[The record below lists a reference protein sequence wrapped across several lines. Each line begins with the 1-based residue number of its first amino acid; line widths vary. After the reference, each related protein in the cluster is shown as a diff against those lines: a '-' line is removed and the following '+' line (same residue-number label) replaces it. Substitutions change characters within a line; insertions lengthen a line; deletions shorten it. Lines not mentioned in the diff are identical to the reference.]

1 MDTQVRNIQE
11 IFDLV
16 LAEGMYA
23 PHKLYNTY
31 STREYIWMCLAL
43 DRAFDDGMITADEL
57 RTTRAAILEYT
68 SAGGEK
74 EHTMCEALFAL
85 GRVDEQ
91 ECTDLRD
98 VRPRHCAEQLLAL
111 YSDWEN
117 RPELPEG
124 LYDAYANSEY

>member
-1 MDTQVRNIQE
+1 MTTQVRNIQE

-23 PHKLYNTY
+23 PHNLHNSL
-31 STREYIWMCLAL
+31 STREYIWMCHAL
-43 DRAFDDGMITADEL
+43 DCAFADGMITAEEL
-57 RTTRAAILEYT
+57 RTTKAAILEYT

-85 GRVDEQ
+85 SKGVGWERSYLDE
-91 ECTDLRD
+91 
-98 VRPRHCAEQLLAL
+98 VRPRHCYEQLLAI
-111 YSDWEN
+111 YKDWEN

-124 LYDAYANSEY
+124 LYDAYDNEDY

>member
-1 MDTQVRNIQE
+1 MERSPQE

-16 LAEGMYA
+16 IQRGMYT
-23 PHKLYNTY
+23 PHKTWVECKLG
-31 STREYIWMCLAL
+31 EFIWMCHALA
-43 DRAFDDGMITADEL
+43 RAFDDSMLTAEEL
-57 RTTRAAILEYT
+57 RTTHAAILEYT
-68 SAGGEK
+68 SAGGEN

-85 GRVDEQ
+85 GMVDEQ

-124 LYDAYANSEY
+124 LYDAYDNEEY